1 MKTKFAKH
9 GRQAL
14 DLVEEAV
21 HLIRTTP
28 ARVWLAYYAGAIPFT
43 LGLLFFWADMSCGA
57 FARTRCPSSALGMV
71 ILFVWLKCWQ
81 AVFTSALRAGLGAAP
96 AGKWT
101 LSRVLRLVFI
111 QGIVQPSRLFIVPLA
126 MVALVPFGWVFAFY
140 ENITVLGDGT
150 GPGVRPV
157 LRRAG
162 AQAWIWP
169 QQNHMLLALLALV
182 AGVLWLNSFIAV
194 LTVPQLLKM
203 FLGLE
208 TAFSRAGIWVALN
221 TTFLAV
227 TVALAWL
234 ALDPLVKAVYTLR
247 CFHGE
252 ARKDGADL
260 LAELSLIRAG
270 GKPVA
275 VAILMLLAMFPL
287 SVRSA
292 EATNPVPAAVRTP
305 VAATPAQIDEAVKQT
320 LQHDKYAWRLPREN
334 IAEDKNASKGWL
346 QTFFE
351 SIGTTFMGWLRS
363 VGHWISS
370 VIDWIFRHLLPKPK
384 PVSEGIAGRFD
395 WSGALRLFA
404 YALLLAAAVAL
415 VLLIVRM
422 WRQGWRRA
430 EAIRAEVIAARP
442 DLNDE
447 NVTAAQ
453 LPEDEWLKL
462 ARDLLNQGDL
472 RLALRAFYLATLAHL
487 AAREIVSISRFKSNR
502 DYETEVNRRARGS
515 AELRAAFAA
524 NVSSFDRVW
533 YGLYD
538 VTTEAVAQFQSN
550 FERIRSC

>member
-1 MKTKFAKH
+1 
-9 GRQAL
+9 L
-14 DLVEEAV
+14 Y
-21 HLIRTTP
+21 I
-28 ARVWLAYYAGAIPFT
+28 
-43 LGLLFFWADMSCGA
+43 
-57 FARTRCPSSALGMV
+57 
-71 ILFVWLKCWQ
+71 WLKCWQ

-96 AGKWT
+96 ASKWT
-101 LSRVLRLVFI
+101 LPRVLRLVFV
-111 QGIVQPSRLFIVPLA
+111 QGIVQPSRLFIVPVAL
-126 MVALVPFGWVFAFY
+126 VALVPFGWVFAFY

-150 GPGVRPV
+150 EPGVRPV

-234 ALDPLVKAVYTLR
+234 ALDPLVKAIYTLR

-260 LAELSLIRAG
+260 LAELSLIRAE

-275 VAILMLLAMFPL
+275 VAILMLLALFPL

-292 EATNPVPAAVRTP
+292 EATNPAPAAVRAP
-305 VAATPAQIDEAVKQT
+305 VAATPTQIDEAVKQT

-351 SIGTTFMGWLRS
+351 SIGTTLMGWLRS